1 MIHKF
6 QLNSINCA
14 TMPRGKI
21 PATWFCVPFSILR
34 IPCTEKIFF
43 SIGVGGWGFQ
53 LSASEGNR
61 QKAKERIWQFSYLKR
76 RLENKHIKAFSLTN

>member
-14 TMPRGKI
+14 AMPRETI
-21 PATWFCVPFSILR
+21 PATWFWVPFSILR

-53 LSASEGNR
+53 LSASEGKGQQALV
-61 QKAKERIWQFSYLKR
+61 QKTESG
-76 RLENKHIKAFSLTN
+76 NSPT